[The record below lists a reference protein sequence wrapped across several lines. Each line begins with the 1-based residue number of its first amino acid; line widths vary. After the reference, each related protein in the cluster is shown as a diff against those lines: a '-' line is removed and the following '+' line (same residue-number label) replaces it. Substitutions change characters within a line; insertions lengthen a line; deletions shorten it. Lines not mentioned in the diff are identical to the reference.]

1 MFGPVSVVERDEVLM
16 PKSFF
21 TERDIIDLAA
31 RGVTSLEVNDDVVL
45 TDLARDEALKRG
57 VRLVR
62 SATGQAED
70 PAQAELVHRVKAAV
84 IARVGEQVDAKILD
98 AVVNKVVRGLK

>member
-1 MFGPVSVVERDEVLM
+1 M
-16 PKSFF
+16 PKTFY
-21 TERDIIDLAA
+21 TERDIIDMAG
-31 RGVTSLEVNDDVVL
+31 RGVTALEVNDDVVL

-62 SATGQAED
+62 ADGKSGED

-84 IARVGEQVDAKILD
+84 IARLGDQVDAKVLD
-98 AVVNKVVRGLK
+98 AVVTKVVRGLK

>member
-1 MFGPVSVVERDEVLM
+1 M
-16 PKSFF
+16 PKTFY
-21 TERDIIDLAA
+21 TERDIIDLAG
-31 RGVTSLEVNDDVVL
+31 RGVMSLEVNDDVVL

-62 SATGQAED
+62 SASLQAEE

-84 IARVGEQVDAKILD
+84 IARLGDEVDSQLLD
-98 AVVNKVVRGLK
+98 AVVRRVVRGLK

>member
-1 MFGPVSVVERDEVLM
+1 M
-16 PKSFF
+16 PKTFY
-21 TERDIIDLAA
+21 TERDIIDLAE

-62 SATGQAED
+62 SVNGQTED
-70 PAQAELVHRVKAAV
+70 PAQAELAHRVKAAV
-84 IARVGEQVDAKILD
+84 IARLGDQVDAKLLD
-98 AVVNKVVRGLK
+98 AVVTKVVRGLK

>member
-1 MFGPVSVVERDEVLM
+1 M
-16 PKSFF
+16 PKTFY
-21 TERDIIDLAA
+21 TERDITDLAG

-62 SATGQAED
+62 STNEPTAD
-70 PAQAELVHRVKAAV
+70 PEQDELLHRVKAAV
-84 IARVGEQVDAKILD
+84 IARLGDQVDAKVLD
-98 AVVNKVVRGLK
+98 AVVNKVIKGLK